1 MSDPTVTITDHAIDR
16 IRKRLGIPR
25 RAALRT
31 AERAFR
37 QGVPHT
43 RFSGPLRD
51 YLDHKVEAPHP
62 ANSARVYGEFLY
74 MFEGSTLRTVWDLPV
89 FFRAAL
95 RRGRG
100 AA

>member
-1 MSDPTVTITDHAIDR
+1 MPDVIVTVTDHAVDR

-31 AERAFR
+31 AERAFHH
-37 QGVPHT
+37 GVPHT

-74 MFEGSTLRTVWDLPV
+74 MFEGAVLRTVWDLPV
-89 FFRAAL
+89 FFRNAL

-100 AA
+100 VA